1 MNRYRVMIVCGGTG
15 GHLSPGIAV
24 AEGLLKAGHQVHLL
38 ISEKE
43 VDSRLLDKYP
53 QFQRTAIPAAPL
65 LLSPIGIFRF
75 FSSQL
80 LGTLKCISLFHR
92 ERPQLVMGFGGFTS
106 FGAVVAAAFLDLPV
120 ILHEA
125 NRKVGRAIRLLK
137 RFAYRLSLPPGV
149 RVKGIDLDRI
159 DHHGFP
165 VRDEIRN
172 LGRETVARQLG
183 ISPEGKWLMV
193 LGGSQGASILNQWV
207 QENFESLA
215 NDGINIYC
223 LTGMGKGS
231 QGTITTKSAAGKT
244 RQVVYQPFSDNMAA
258 VLSAADLVISRA
270 GAGSIAELTRCHR
283 PSILIPY
290 PHAADNH
297 QQANAEFLESQG
309 GCVVVHQKNLST
321 LRDEVRDLLYNDWVL
336 EKFRSNLRRLD
347 EVNSRDQIVR
357 DLIQIMDDF
366 RQGKVR
372 WGRTRFLE
380 ARVL

>member
-1 MNRYRVMIVCGGTG
+1 MSNYRVMIVCGGTG
-15 GHLSPGIAV
+15 GHLAPGIAV
-24 AEGLLKAGHQVHLL
+24 AEGLQKKGHEVHLL

-43 VDSRLLDKYP
+43 VDNRLLDKYSNLM
-53 QFQRTAIPAAPL
+53 RTAIPAAPL
-65 LLSPIGIFRF
+65 LLGPIGCLRF
-75 FSSQL
+75 FLLQS
-80 LGTLKCISLFHR
+80 LGTLKCISLFRR
-92 ERPQLVMGFGGFTS
+92 ERPNLVVGFGGFTS
-106 FGAVVAAAFLDLPV
+106 FGAVTAAAFLDVPV
-120 ILHEA
+120 VLHEA

-149 RVKGIDLDRI
+149 RVRGIDLDRI

-172 LGRETVARQLG
+172 LPRETAARQLG

-193 LGGSQGASILNQWV
+193 LGGSQGATVLNQWV
-207 QENFESLA
+207 QKNFESLA
-215 NDGINIYC
+215 NDGINIFC

-231 QGTITTKSAAGKT
+231 QGTIRTQSGTGKT
-244 RQVVYQPFSDNMAA
+244 FQVVYQPFSDNMAA
-258 VLSAADLVISRA
+258 VLSAADLIISRA
-270 GAGSIAELTRCHR
+270 GAGTIAELTRCHR

-297 QQANAEFLESQG
+297 QLANAQFLESQG
-309 GCVVVHQKNLST
+309 ACVVLDQRNMSG
-321 LRDEVRDLLYNDWVL
+321 LRAEVRDLIFNDWLL

-347 EVNSRDQIVR
+347 ETNSRDQIVR
-357 DLIQIMDDF
+357 DLIRMMDDF
-366 RQGKVR
+366 REGRVR